1 VGFANKPSRM
11 GRTFQTP
18 GCVCVRGRLGLFCPA
33 NPPLRVKILELLK
46 WKRAAWRDVT
56 QTVGG
61 NALIQNVKLSPW
73 LCTCSLKVNTSSC
86 WLCWL
91 FKFLT
96 REEFY
101 RKSTPLQNCAL
112 ENTFENHFLSLE
124 REITITQM
132 MDFEKWELCVQTE
145 TICLYKSHTLQLIII
160 Q

>member
-11 GRTFQTP
+11 GRMFQTP

-56 QTVGG
+56 QMVGE

-101 RKSTPLQNCAL
+101 RNQLLYKTVHWKTPLK
-112 ENTFENHFLSLE
+112 
-124 REITITQM
+124 ITS
-132 MDFEKWELCVQTE
+132 
-145 TICLYKSHTLQLIII
+145 CLLKGRLQLLKWWTLRNKNYVCKQKRSACTSLIHCNS
-160 Q
+160 